1 MFNQNWFDEKN
12 YTMFIDETECRAYY
26 DINTRNIYVVTE
38 HHDGSNIK
46 ELMPGAKNYGELIM
60 LYENRQNSSEKT
72 YTVTFSTRID
82 IPVKASSVEE
92 AKEKA
97 VEMFENY
104 SAAVHPYHIHVGDIV
119 DIINR
124 SENE

>member
-26 DINTRNIYVVTE
+26 DT
-38 HHDGSNIK
+38 SNIK

-124 SENE
+124 S